1 MRIFVIFCLFLISAA
16 GAYCGGAADSSPQ
29 YFVKGFQFYARG
41 DYPAAAEMFRQVS
54 PEDAK
59 LYPSALYYLGCIA
72 ANGGD
77 ENAYALFEKAARLA
91 DNQQER
97 QRALVQYARFC
108 FANSKF
114 MQYLDFAK
122 NFAADSDSESAFNYA
137 YALLK
142 SGQTDAAAADFKAL
156 LNAGID
162 SPLALGVDMYI
173 DALKTDKK
181 FAAAI
186 DNLKDK
192 IDISKLSAK
201 TDCGKARLDIMHG
214 GKIEY
219 PQAGLSLYAQSVL
232 AEQSPN
238 LANVEML
245 ANAAYKF
252 RDSTLAWRAMAALG
266 KIYLE
271 RGDIKNAEIC
281 ARETLRLSAPES
293 LGYWR
298 GCILLGDCQ
307 RLSKNY
313 EAAQSEYQKVF
324 MNRHARGEVL
334 AESLYKC
341 GLSWFEQGKWAEAH
355 AYFQR
360 VFVAFFRYEYWG
372 SRAYYYDAQAL
383 YSLKQRRDANA
394 TLLEYFKRAKD
405 RKSEIYKAARKY
417 YNEI

>member
-1 MRIFVIFCLFLISAA
+1 M
-16 GAYCGGAADSSPQ
+16 
-29 YFVKGFQFYARG
+29 
-41 DYPAAAEMFRQVS
+41 
-54 PEDAK
+54 
-59 LYPSALYYLGCIA
+59 
-72 ANGGD
+72 
-77 ENAYALFEKAARLA
+77 
-91 DNQQER
+91 
-97 QRALVQYARFC
+97 QYARFC
-108 FANSKF
+108 FANSNFKK
-114 MQYLDFAK
+114 YLDFAG
-122 NFAADSDSESAFNYA
+122 NFAADSDAESAFNYA

-142 SGQTDAAAADFKAL
+142 IGQTDAAAARFGAM

-162 SPLALGVDMYI
+162 NPSALGVDMYV

-181 FAAAI
+181 FAADI

-192 IDISKLSAK
+192 IGTLRLSAK
-201 TDCGKARLDIMHG
+201 SDCGKARLDIMYG
-214 GKIEY
+214 KKIEY

-238 LANVEML
+238 LANVGML

-281 ARETLRLSAPES
+281 ARDTLRLSAPES
-293 LGYWR
+293 LGQWR
-298 GCILLGDCQ
+298 GNILLGDCL

-394 TLLEYFKRAKD
+394 TLIEYFKRAKD